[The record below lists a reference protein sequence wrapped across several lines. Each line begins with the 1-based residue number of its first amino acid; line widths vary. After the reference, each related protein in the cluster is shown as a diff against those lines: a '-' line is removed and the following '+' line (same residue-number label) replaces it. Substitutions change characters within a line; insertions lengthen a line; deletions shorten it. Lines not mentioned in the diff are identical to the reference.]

1 MAKIHNGLINRNLEN
16 SFKDSGLN
24 DFDLATTKM
33 YKGVKPMFEQL
44 GFVNPNFDKPNE
56 QMYWKNVIPTDFNY
70 FNLSGIEIQ
79 TIETDDAVSE
89 GVGVGVTTGIKLP
102 RQSYNKI
109 VIDEDVEQVWDDGY
123 YYPVLPQLNKFGVYE
138 EEVDV
143 NLYGGE
149 NPPITNLDESDDNL
163 ILHLDLGESNTDGII
178 DKTDL
183 NKVDYNQDFEL
194 KLDDDL
200 RLFKSTTNTP
210 DPIEK
215 NKSEQ
220 PF

>member
-1 MAKIHNGLINRNLEN
+1 MAKIHNGLVNRKLEN
-16 SFKDSGLN
+16 SLKYTGLN

-44 GFVNPNFDKPNE
+44 GFVNSNFNKPDE
-56 QMYWKNVIPTDFNY
+56 QVYWKNIIPTEFDY
-70 FNLSGIEIQ
+70 LNLSGIEIR
-79 TIETDDAVSE
+79 TIETDDV
-89 GVGVGVTTGIKLP
+89 VGVAKGVKLP
-102 RQSYNKI
+102 RQSYNEI
-109 VIDEDVEQVWDDGY
+109 FIDEDVEQVWDEGY

-149 NPPITNLDESDDNL
+149 NPPITNLEESDDDL
-163 ILHLDLGESNTDGII
+163 ILHLDLGNSNTDDII
-178 DKTDL
+178 DKTDF
-183 NKVDYNQDFEL
+183 NTIDYNQDFEL
-194 KLDDDL
+194 KLDSDL
-200 RLFKSTTNTP
+200 RLFKSTNNVP
-210 DPIEK
+210 DPIER

>member
-1 MAKIHNGLINRNLEN
+1 MNKIHNGIVNNKLKDSL
-16 SFKDSGLN
+16 KDSGLN

-44 GFVNPNFDKPNE
+44 GFVNSNFNKPDE
-56 QMYWKNVIPTDFNY
+56 QVYWKNIIPTEFDY
-70 FNLSGIEIQ
+70 LNLSGIEIR
-79 TIETDDAVSE
+79 TTETDDV
-89 GVGVGVTTGIKLP
+89 VGVSKGVKLP
-102 RQSYNKI
+102 RQSYNEI
-109 VIDEDVEQVWDDGY
+109 FIDEDVEQVWDEGY
-123 YYPVLPQLNKFGVYE
+123 YYPVLPQLNKFGVYD

-149 NPPITNLDESDDNL
+149 NPPITNLEESDDDL
-163 ILHLDLGESNTDGII
+163 ILHLDLGSSNTDDII
-178 DKTDL
+178 DKTDF

-194 KLDDDL
+194 KLDSDL
-200 RLFKSTTNTP
+200 RLFKSTNNVP
-210 DPIEK
+210 DPIER